1 MTTKADTSV
10 KWFHFN
16 MADAP
21 VSSTAN
27 GALVAMLDAC
37 LVNGFSVRTPDSVVV
52 VDGVATVSIGAGNPY
67 EKHTVIAIS
76 GSSVGALNAE
86 WRIADSGA
94 TTFSFVCPGV
104 PDGVATGAS
113 IKRAPAGWLKPFA
126 DTNVGVYQS
135 ADPVSTQLYLQVDD
149 RYGGACRVRGYEQMT
164 GALTGAGEFPRF
176 TSVSDG
182 GLRWPKSSQ
191 NDWVII
197 ADGSFVWLIL
207 RATTNPASGRLLNH
221 FGDIKP
227 YIPGDRYHCTICGAA
242 DSNISGAGHPGS
254 GSNNSTSVHRRFARE
269 SNQVSQPI
277 YAHQIATLSHSQ
289 LWADSLMPIASD
301 GVYRFGS
308 KVFARSDG
316 VNSNVLRGE
325 LPGPISSFTQVPFT
339 DLQVVEVAGRV
350 FLAVDANTAFNGAG
364 RSVTTFEIVGPWR

>member
-164 GALTGAGEFPRF
+164 SALSGVGEFPRF
-176 TSVSDG
+176 TRFADG
-182 GLRWPKSSQ
+182 ELRWPKGSQ

-197 ADGSFVWLIL
+197 ADGSFVWTIL
-207 RATTNPASGRLLNH
+207 RSTTNSGTGRLLNH

-227 YIPGDRYHCTICGAA
+227 YIPGDRYHCTICGANGA
-242 DSNISGAGHPGS
+242 NITGSMHPGT
-254 GSNNSTSVHRRFARE
+254 GSLNSQSVPRWFARE
-269 SNQVSQPI
+269 SNQLSQPA
-277 YAHQIATLSHSQ
+277 YSHQIVTLSHSH
-289 LWADSLMPIASD
+289 LWADTLIGAAAD
-301 GVYRFGS
+301 GIYRFGS

-316 VNSNVLRGE
+316 VNSTVLRGE
-325 LPGPISSFTQVPFT
+325 LPGPISSFTPVPFS
-339 DLQVVEVAGRV
+339 DLQIVEVGGRV
-350 FLAVDANTAFNGAG
+350 FLAFDANTAYNSAG